1 MIRESH
7 NSNTHLANFE
17 AHLLPIYE
25 QAIQESGWGHRLR
38 ITSCAERPG
47 MFSLHTCAKSVNHG
61 PFWKM
66 FYTIMAEKALRLGCT
81 LPKGFH
87 VGRPL
92 PFTTRQWL
100 DSKLKEG
107 ANE

>member
-1 MIRESH
+1 
-7 NSNTHLANFE
+7 
-17 AHLLPIYE
+17 
-25 QAIQESGWGHRLR
+25 
-38 ITSCAERPG
+38 
-47 MFSLHTCAKSVNHG
+47 
-61 PFWKM
+61 M

-92 PFTTRQWL
+92 PFTTRQCL

-107 ANE
+107 EK